1 MKFNA
6 YLINYIHKINAKNL
20 NIMNAMIEMIVKKQK
35 LFINL
40 NRE

>member
-6 YLINYIHKINAKNL
+6 YLINYSHKINGKKL
-20 NIMNAMIEMIVKKQK
+20 NMRNAMIEMIVKKQK